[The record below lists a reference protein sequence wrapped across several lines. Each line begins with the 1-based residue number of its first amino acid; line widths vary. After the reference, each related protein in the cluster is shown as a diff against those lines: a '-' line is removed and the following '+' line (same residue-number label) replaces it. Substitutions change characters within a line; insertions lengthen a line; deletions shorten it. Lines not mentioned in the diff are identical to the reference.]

1 MDLFEKG
8 LFDLNGDGKV
18 DMGEEAVG
26 FAVLMSILDGNDKKK
41 TDEDEFQVNDD
52 DEDF

>member
-18 DMGEEAVG
+18 GMGEEAVG